1 MSLPLLPVLVDSHC
15 HLDFQNFDPDR
26 MAVVN
31 SARQAGVMA
40 IVNPAVDVDSS
51 RSVVALA
58 QSVPEIFAAVGM
70 HPNEAA
76 NWNETTLPIFEELAL
91 RAKVVAIGEI
101 GLDYYRDRTP
111 RLTQIKII
119 EQQLSLA
126 ASTGLPVILHNR
138 EASQDLLAILTAW
151 TKNLSEQGHP
161 LAARPGVLHSFSGD
175 EATAQQAFAMNFYI
189 GITGPVTYR
198 NAADLQNLVSKTPLE
213 RMLIETD
220 APFLTPQP
228 RRGKRNEPAY
238 VRFVAEKIAELH
250 QRPYDEVAQI
260 TTANARLLFQI
271 GEKTL
276 A

>member
-31 SARQAGVMA
+31 SARQTGVMA
-40 IVNPAVDVDSS
+40 IMNPAVDVDSS

-58 QSVPEIFAAVGM
+58 QSVPEIYAAVGM

-111 RLTQIKII
+111 RLTQIKIF

-151 TKNLSEQGHP
+151 TKSLSERGHP